1 MLELS
6 SLHFPAKSTT
16 LLSDAKFVMP
26 LSCCAS
32 CDCRVPP
39 RADPLGIPTVFYFLL
54 SHQRSSINPPIDMNL
69 EELRGTQHAMV
80 STPVEPLRPN
90 YHTYI

>member
-1 MLELS
+1 
-6 SLHFPAKSTT
+6 
-16 LLSDAKFVMP
+16 MP
-26 LSCCAS
+26 LSSCAS

-54 SHQRSSINPPIDMNL
+54 SHQRSSIDPPIDKNL
-69 EELRGTQHAMV
+69 EEQRGTQHAVV

-90 YHTYI
+90 CHKYIRSNKRVFYDSTVALVWQPLYSG